1 MSSRIIIDCDAGVD
15 DCQALMLA
23 LSSHTTGTIEIV
35 AITTVTGNVHNQKV
49 IRNVKRC
56 VAVQSLDNLR
66 RGLPILDI
74 PVYYGAEEPM
84 IVDVD
89 EAEKHAMFWH
99 GNDGIG
105 GSSSAIDEGVR
116 MACSHHEATSADKLL
131 DPRPTDETPAAVKMA
146 QLVLSSPGEISI
158 VALGPMT
165 NVALACK
172 LFPTFPMSV
181 KEFTFMGG
189 TRFARG
195 NANLTAEFNAY
206 GDPEALQVVLRAFA
220 GKATMVGWDLTC
232 RCGVPFDWT
241 SEQWF
246 GDTADGIAGTNP
258 VGSFLELVS
267 REIMRKSREGPWKD
281 CGLLVP
287 DPLAMAVA
295 ILPPKDLGVQ
305 KRSYFATVEL
315 GGKRTRGMVV
325 IDSDGLFANQRD
337 GGGEGEKSTAAGSA
351 YANLSVVTEMNVDLF
366 MAALMR

>member
-1 MSSRIIIDCDAGVD
+1 M
-15 DCQALMLA
+15 
-23 LSSHTTGTIEIV
+23 
-35 AITTVTGNVHNQKV
+35 
-49 IRNVKRC
+49 
-56 VAVQSLDNLR
+56 
-66 RGLPILDI
+66 
-74 PVYYGAEEPM
+74 
-84 IVDVD
+84 
-89 EAEKHAMFWH
+89 
-99 GNDGIG
+99 
-105 GSSSAIDEGVR
+105 
-116 MACSHHEATSADKLL
+116 TS
-131 DPRPTDETPAAVKMA
+131 
-146 QLVLSSPGEISI
+146 
-158 VALGPMT
+158 
-165 NVALACK
+165 
-172 LFPTFPMSV
+172 
-181 KEFTFMGG
+181 
-189 TRFARG
+189 
-195 NANLTAEFNAY
+195 EFNAY

-246 GDTADGIAGTNP
+246 GDTCDGIAGTNP

-337 GGGEGEKSTAAGSA
+337 GGGSA
-351 YANLSVVTEMNVDLF
+351 YANLSVVTEVNVNMF